1 MVDYIP
7 IHDFDDPALSVYA
20 RLREPELL
28 HAFEPGP
35 GLFIAESPKVI
46 GRALDAG
53 YRPVSLLAETGRCTD
68 PETAEVIAR
77 CAEAHAGENAGRVPE
92 NAEKDFGSAPA
103 SFGENAIFP
112 VYTADFQVLSR
123 LTGFPLTRG
132 VLCAMRRRALPPVS
146 DILHG
151 ASRIAVFESV
161 ENPTNLGAMFR
172 SAAALGVDAVLLSPG
187 CTDPL
192 YRRAARVSMGTVF
205 QVPWTSVRK
214 AEDWPE
220 NCLKLL
226 RREGF
231 FLVSLALRDD
241 AVPLDDPRL
250 REKEKLALI
259 LGTEGDGLTEK
270 TIRMSDI
277 PVIIPMGHGV
287 DSLNVAAAS
296 AVAFWELRKR

>member
-77 CAEAHAGENAGRVPE
+77 CAEAHAGENA
-92 NAEKDFGSAPA
+92 
-103 SFGENAIFP
+103 IFP

-151 ASRIAVFESV
+151 ASRIAVFERV

-172 SAAALGVDAVLLSPG
+172 SAAALGVDAVFLSPG

>member
-77 CAEAHAGENAGRVPE
+77 CAEAHAGG
-92 NAEKDFGSAPA
+92 
-103 SFGENAIFP
+103 NAIFP

-151 ASRIAVFESV
+151 ASRIAVFERV

-220 NCLKLL
+220 YCLKLL
-226 RREGF
+226 
-231 FLVSLALRDD
+231 LCSV
-241 AVPLDDPRL
+241 
-250 REKEKLALI
+250 K
-259 LGTEGDGLTEK
+259 
-270 TIRMSDI
+270 
-277 PVIIPMGHGV
+277 
-287 DSLNVAAAS
+287 
-296 AVAFWELRKR
+296 

>member
-77 CAEAHAGENAGRVPE
+77 CAEAHA
-92 NAEKDFGSAPA
+92 
-103 SFGENAIFP
+103 GENAIFP

-220 NCLKLL
+220 YCLKLL

-241 AVPLDDPRL
+241 AVPHDDPRL
-250 REKEKLALI
+250 LEKEKLALI

>member
-77 CAEAHAGENAGRVPE
+77 CAEAHAGENA
-92 NAEKDFGSAPA
+92 
-103 SFGENAIFP
+103 IFP

-151 ASRIAVFESV
+151 ASRIAVFERV

>member
-77 CAEAHAGENAGRVPE
+77 CAEAHAGENA
-92 NAEKDFGSAPA
+92 
-103 SFGENAIFP
+103 IFP

-172 SAAALGVDAVLLSPG
+172 SAAALGVDAVFLSPG

-270 TIRMSDI
+270 TIGMSDI